1 MKKTGIKF
9 EMPKLKRA
17 KQKKTKVDK
26 NEKTKK
32 KINFGMLEN
41 SSFLS
46 SISTK
51 ILGVFGI
58 TMFCMLVLIVFFI
71 VKSLGYNQQY
81 QEILENVNKINYIK
95 TEISAQ
101 PNRMM
106 SLCMMQKDI
115 EESGETKVVETMLE
129 YLDEI
134 SESIGDDAAFQGN
147 QGMIVS
153 TKTPLIKY
161 QTCFN
166 DIVSLGEDGCYPAL
180 DADITVI
187 VQELFGLNASI
198 ANYCGSLITMEVE
211 RSKVVQQ
218 EVNQNFQRTIIV
230 VGAVFLVLLVL
241 STTWCTFVVKGIT
254 RRVKN
259 LKNEISVV
267 AEGDLS
273 RDDFV
278 VHTNDEIKELA
289 AAFNHMSDSLRNIIG
304 KMVRVTNE
312 MDRSTKVVSE
322 SVEINSRGSREVS
335 ESVDR
340 MSELMERQSEMTGE
354 TLKRVLDMELVSNKI
369 SEGVKRISENA
380 DTSME
385 QAEKGSADI
394 KQYTAQL
401 SEVNQ
406 IMSQISAVASD
417 LHTSTKEMN
426 MIIESIANISSQ
438 TTLLSL
444 NASIEAARAGQA
456 GRGFAVVATEIKK
469 LAEDTQTAANRIGSI
484 IVKVQDNVGDMTN
497 KMQAGLTQLDKS
509 NELARVTQG
518 SFSDIRQGT
527 LVVNEDVQSIV
538 GYMDEMSQ
546 MVEYVTK
553 SVKDITEA
561 IEQNASTTVE
571 IAKTVENETDSL
583 QEVSKSA
590 GDLETLAQE
599 LHEAVSEFRLKS
611 EEQES

>member
-1 MKKTGIKF
+1 MKKARINFKIPKF
-9 EMPKLKRA
+9 KRH
-17 KQKKTKVDK
+17 KQ
-26 NEKTKK
+26 EQPETKK
-32 KINFGMLEN
+32 KISLRIPEN
-41 SSFLS
+41 SRLLS

-58 TMFCMLVLIVFFI
+58 AMFCMLVLIVFFI
-71 VKSLGYNQQY
+71 VKSLGYNKQY

-106 SLCMMQKDI
+106 SLCMMQKDV
-115 EESGETKVVETMLE
+115 EESGEAQIVETMIA

-134 SESIGDDAAFQGN
+134 SESIGEDAAFQGN

-153 TKTPLIKY
+153 TKTPLTQY
-161 QTCFN
+161 QACFN
-166 DIVSLGEDGCYPAL
+166 EIVSAGTDGCYPAL
-180 DADITVI
+180 DPDMSAK
-187 VQELFGLNASI
+187 VQGLFSLNASI

-218 EVNQNFQRTIIV
+218 EVNQSFQHTIIV
-230 VGAVFLVLLVL
+230 VGAAFLVLLVL
-241 STTWCTFVVKGIT
+241 STAWCTFVVRGIT
-254 RRVKN
+254 RRIKH
-259 LKNEISVV
+259 LKNEISIV

-273 RDDFV
+273 RENFV

-289 AAFNHMSDSLRNIIG
+289 AAFNHMSDSLRSIIG
-304 KMVRVTNE
+304 KMVRVTDE

-322 SVEINSRGSREVS
+322 SVEINFKGSREVS

-340 MSELMERQSEMTGE
+340 MSGLMEKQSEMTGE

-426 MIIESIANISSQ
+426 MIIESIADISSQ

-469 LAEDTQTAANRIGSI
+469 LADDTHAAADRIGSI
-484 IVKVQDNVGDMTN
+484 IIKVQDNVGDMTT

-518 SFSDIRQGT
+518 SFSDIREGT
-527 LVVNEDVQSIV
+527 LVVNEDIQSIV
-538 GYMDEMSQ
+538 GYMEEMSQ
-546 MVEYVTK
+546 MVEHITK
-553 SVKDITEA
+553 SSKDITEA

-590 GDLETLAQE
+590 GNLEMLAQE

-611 EEQES
+611 GEQES